1 MSRHEIFARNPAHKV
16 IVGWHNSLQTY
27 FVQVIDRGWEAAGDE
42 KRRMLLWVG
51 RRPNELYDVDQLA
64 QKLIRFADLTPE
76 MRSTH
81 CGDKD
86 AGR

>member
-16 IVGWHNSLQTY
+16 IVGWHNPLQTY
-27 FVQVIDRGWEAAGDE
+27 FVQVIDRVWESVGDD
-42 KRRMLLWVG
+42 KRRMLLWAG
-51 RRPNELYDVDQLA
+51 RRSNELYHVDQLA
-64 QKLIRFADLTPE
+64 RKLATFADLTPE
-76 MRSTH
+76 MRSAL